1 VTAIPVTVNGRPFS
15 VIRSPA
21 PTPSPAAKVRSS
33 TTPPGR
39 TQLPAVSLGWSTVAG
54 ASSRPSASA
63 PAVRPLARIRV
74 PASGKGPLE
83 AVTPGARASFSAWV
97 RACCCSFVPVAGGA
111 EPGGPPVAVG
121 WPR

>member
-1 VTAIPVTVNGRPFS
+1 MTAIPVTVNARPFS

-63 PAVRPLARIRV
+63 PAVRPLARTRA

-83 AVTPGARASFSAWV
+83 AVTPGARASFAAWV
-97 RACCCSFVPVAGGA
+97 WACFCSFVPVPTRAS
-111 EPGGPPVAVG
+111 G
-121 WPR
+121 WPM

>member
-1 VTAIPVTVNGRPFS
+1 MTAIPATVNGRPFS

-39 TQLPAVSLGWSTVAG
+39 TQLPAVSLGWSTDAG

-63 PAVRPLARIRV
+63 PAVMPLARTRA

-83 AVTPGARASFSAWV
+83 PVTPGVRASFPAWV
-97 RACCCSFVPVAGGA
+97 WACFCSFVPVTG
-111 EPGGPPVAVG
+111 
-121 WPR
+121 